1 MRTVDGIQTFDGRIA
16 GLGTASGTRIVLGLW
31 RRSPLG
37 PFADAMIER
46 ADGERILVAP
56 APEIAELIAGLYGF
70 DRVLVEPL
78 RARGRERTLLVR
90 SPALQLDVEVG
101 RVSPLGVLLRGV
113 PRPVARSW
121 RFAAAVHPIARLLVP
136 GAGTAGS
143 AGGGAR
149 EYYGV
154 TDARSIVG
162 ATGAFEGEA
171 LGGLA
176 RLDPPVRFGFAQTPA
191 APTMVDV
198 VTTVRRSAGVRD

>member
-1 MRTVDGIQTFDGRIA
+1 MRTVIETSTFDGRIA

-31 RRSPLG
+31 QRSPLG
-37 PFADAMIER
+37 PFADAMLER

-56 APEIAELIAGLYGF
+56 AREVAELIAGLYAF
-70 DRVLVEPL
+70 DRVLVEPV
-78 RARGRERTLLVR
+78 RARGRDRTLLVR
-90 SPALQLDVEVG
+90 SPSLQLDVEVG
-101 RVSPLGVLLRGV
+101 RVSALGVLLRGV

-154 TDARSIVG
+154 SDARRIVG
-162 ATGAFEGEA
+162 ASGAFEGEH
-171 LGGLA
+171 LGSLA

-198 VTTVRRSAGVRD
+198 TTTVRRSARVRD

>member
-1 MRTVDGIQTFDGRIA
+1 MRRAAETQTFAGRIA
-16 GLGTASGTRIVLGLW
+16 GLGTSSGTRIVLGLW
-31 RRSPLG
+31 RRTPLG

-46 ADGERILVAP
+46 ADGERILIAP
-56 APEIAELIAGLYGF
+56 AREVAELIAGLYGF

-78 RARGRERTLLVR
+78 RARGEGRTLLVR

-101 RVSPLGVLLRGV
+101 RVSPLGVLLRSV

-121 RFAAAVHPIARLLVP
+121 RFAAAVHPLARLLVP

-143 AGGGAR
+143 AGGAR

-154 TDARSIVG
+154 TDARGITAAS
-162 ATGAFEGEA
+162 GAFEGEDLGA
-171 LGGLA
+171 LT

-191 APTMVDV
+191 APTLVDV
-198 VTTVRRSAGVRD
+198 VTTVRRTGGVRD